1 MTVPIVLA
9 TRNSGKLV
17 ELRSIFAEAG
27 MVVSDLAD
35 AGLPVAA
42 PEEAELEAFN
52 SFTANALAK
61 ARHFSRV
68 LQRACVADDS
78 GLEVFALGGQP
89 GVRSRRWASDNGI
102 VAGGEE
108 AANNDYLFQALTAVS
123 DRRARFVCAAAY
135 CDPARELVAIGSLE
149 GSITDRPRGEHGFG
163 YDPFFFAGALGK
175 TLAEATVV
183 EKQRVS
189 HRAAAF
195 RALVEEIAAG
205 N

>member
-1 MTVPIVLA
+1 MVLA

-35 AGLPVAA
+35 AGMPLESPD
-42 PEEAELEAFN
+42 EAELEAFD
-52 SFTANALAK
+52 SFAENALAK
-61 ARHFSRV
+61 ARYFCRL
-68 LQRACVADDS
+68 LQCPCVADDS
-78 GLEVFALGGQP
+78 GLEVAALGGKP
-89 GVRSRRWASDNGI
+89 GVRSRRWASDNGM

-108 AANNDYLFQALTAVS
+108 AANNDYLVQALAAVG

-135 CDPARELVAIGSLE
+135 CDPARELVAMGSVE
-149 GSITDRPRGEHGFG
+149 GSIMDRARGGHGFG
-163 YDPFFFAGALGK
+163 YDPLFFADALGK
-175 TLAEATVV
+175 TLAEATVA

-189 HRAAAF
+189 HRGAAF
-195 RALVEEIAAG
+195 RALVEQIAAG